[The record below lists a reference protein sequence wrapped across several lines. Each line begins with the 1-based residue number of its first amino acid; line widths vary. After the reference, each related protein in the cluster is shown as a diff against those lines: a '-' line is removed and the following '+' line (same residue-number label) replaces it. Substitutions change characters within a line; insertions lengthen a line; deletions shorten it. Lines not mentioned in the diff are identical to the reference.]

1 VRNLREWTRRKRV
14 IVSPKGHVK
23 DAPNSTPKPTTTPKP
38 PLPPLKD
45 AAKTEPS
52 TAQQKPEI
60 KPAEKPEIAPAK
72 LTAMPV
78 LAPQS
83 TPAKPE
89 PPTATA
95 TTKKPLMKKLS
106 RKGDILKAL
115 RVGGTLTHT
124 AEGLYRITNVDRSEN
139 RVSKRRAASFVS
151 QGLLK
156 LTKTD
161 AVGKH
166 YLLDPDAEKKAEEK
180 PALKGESSQRAV

>member
-1 VRNLREWTRRKRV
+1 M

-45 AAKTEPS
+45 AAKPEPS
-52 TAQQKPEI
+52 TSQKPEI
-60 KPAEKPEIAPAK
+60 KLTEKTEIAPAK

-89 PPTATA
+89 PPAATA
-95 TTKKPLMKKLS
+95 TTKRPLLKKLS

-115 RVGGTLTHT
+115 RVGGTLILTT
-124 AEGLYRITNVDRSEN
+124 EGLYRIANSDGSEN

>member
-14 IVSPKGHVK
+14 IVPPKGHVK
-23 DAPNSTPKPTTTPKP
+23 DAPNSTVKPTTTPKP

-45 AAKTEPS
+45 AAKPESP

-60 KPAEKPEIAPAK
+60 KPAEKPEVAPAN
-72 LTAMPV
+72 LTTMPV

-106 RKGDILKAL
+106 RKGDIMKTL

-124 AEGLYRITNVDRSEN
+124 TEGLYRITNVDRSEN
-139 RVSKRRAASFVS
+139 RVSKRRAVALIS
-151 QGLLK
+151 QGVLK
-156 LTKTD
+156 LQSTVNG
-161 AVGKH
+161 AKH
-166 YLLDPDAEKKAEEK
+166 YVLDPEAEKKAEER

>member
-14 IVSPKGHVK
+14 IVPPKSRVK
-23 DAPNSTPKPTTTPKP
+23 DAPISTLKPTTTSKP

-45 AAKTEPS
+45 AVKPELPIS
-52 TAQQKPEI
+52 QKPEI

-89 PPTATA
+89 PPAAAA

-115 RVGGTLTHT
+115 RSGCTLTHT
-124 AEGLYRITNVDRSEN
+124 TEGLYRIANSDGSEN
-139 RVSKRRAASFVS
+139 RVSKCRAASFVS
-151 QGLLK
+151 QGLVK
-156 LTKTD
+156 VTKTD
-161 AVGKH
+161 SIGKH
-166 YLLDPDAEKKAEEK
+166 YVLDAEAEKKAEEK
-180 PALKGESSQRAV
+180 PALKGENSQRVV

>member
-1 VRNLREWTRRKRV
+1 V
-14 IVSPKGHVK
+14 IVSPKSHVK
-23 DAPNSTPKPTTTPKP
+23 DAPNSTLKPTTTSKP

-45 AAKTEPS
+45 AAKPEPS
-52 TAQQKPEI
+52 TSQQKPEI
-60 KPAEKPEIAPAK
+60 KPVEKNEMAPAK
-72 LTAMPV
+72 LTVMPV

-124 AEGLYRITNVDRSEN
+124 TEGLYRIANSDGSEN

-151 QGLLK
+151 QGLVK
-156 LTKTD
+156 VTKTD
-161 AVGKH
+161 ATGKH
-166 YLLDPDAEKKAEEK
+166 YVLDAEAEKKAEEK
-180 PALKGESSQRAV
+180 PALRGESSQRVV